1 MRLIRMALAAGMGA
15 AAIGAAVWAL
25 WPRPLLVDL
34 VRVATGPMV
43 VMVSAE
49 GVTRVRE
56 TWTVTAPISGTLT
69 RSPVREGDAVT
80 KDVTE
85 VAQILPAAAPLLDAR
100 ARAQAEAAVTEA
112 EAAVRQ
118 AEVALA
124 QSVSNADHAE
134 AQLARDRALAERGTI
149 SARALEDSL
158 QTMRTATAALEAARF
173 DLDLHRATLE
183 RVKAQLDGPRIVPGT
198 AEAGD
203 CCIRL
208 RAPQTGTVL
217 TVTDLNAR
225 PVQAGE
231 VLMTM
236 ADLQDLKVEVD
247 LLSTDAVRVRPG
259 AAARIERWGGPG
271 VLEARVDRVDPAGF
285 TRVSALGIEEQR
297 VRLHLDFVTPP
308 EARAGLGDGYRVF
321 VRVVVWSTDAVRQI
335 PESALFRDA
344 GGWAV
349 FRAVEGRARLTPV
362 TIGQA
367 QDGMVAVESGL
378 ADGDLVV
385 AYPGNRIAEGAAI
398 AARD

>member
-1 MRLIRMALAAGMGA
+1 MRLIRMALAVGMA
-15 AAIGAAVWAL
+15 AAVIGAAVWAL

-69 RSPVREGDAVT
+69 RSPVREGDAVI

-85 VAQILPAAAPLLDAR
+85 VAQILPGAAPLLDAR

-124 QSVSNADHAE
+124 QSAANADHAQ

-149 SARALEDSL
+149 SARALEDSM
-158 QTMRTATAALEAARF
+158 QTMRTASAALEAARF

-183 RVKAQLDGPRIVPGT
+183 RVKAQLDGPRIAAGT
-198 AEAGD
+198 PEAGD

-208 RAPQTGTVL
+208 RAPQTGTIL

-231 VLMTM
+231 VLVTM

-259 AAARIERWGGPG
+259 AAARIERWGGPS

-362 TIGQA
+362 TIGPA